1 MLFLKAMEFLH
12 EKLKIVH
19 RNLRGKNIFFI
30 EEGDEVKAVVGD
42 FGCSLHSLS
51 QNDDFRT
58 FDIGSR
64 KWMVFFKMFTLFLT
78 ER

>member
-1 MLFLKAMEFLH
+1 MEFLNQ
-12 EKLKIVH
+12 KLKIIH

-64 KWMVFFKMFTLFLT
+64 KWMVTLKKKLIYVNLLKKW
-78 ER
+78 